1 MTKLAIK
8 ELHEV
13 TGNFKDVD
21 TVLVNRFELRRLQD
35 QNEEMLS
42 ALEKIIEMNRATARE
57 QFGDSE
63 QAERWACVTIARA
76 AIAKA
81 GGAA

>member
-1 MTKLAIK
+1 MTKLAVK
-8 ELHEV
+8 ALHEV
-13 TGNFKDVD
+13 AGNFKDVD

-35 QNEEMLS
+35 QRNELLES
-42 ALEKIIEMNRATARE
+42 LEKIIEMNRATARE

-63 QAERWACVTIARA
+63 QAERWACVTIART

-81 GGAA
+81 TT